1 MLCVRV
7 DAKSQSPGVQL
18 YSQSMGSLGPVR
30 VQRRAA
36 TNGVA
41 RCYAAAAMRATNS
54 SVSVTMRLDKN
65 RRVREVTSCGFRSD
79 PLPRSVS
86 APEPCDAV
94 LARLDTHI
102 WTARVQPPQQRH
114 RAILC
119 ARDGSPQSS
128 HTQRA
133 PHGSLPSLVSAEAAP
148 ASYEAIGRTQLLSSL
163 RNCAPSPRPLTN
175 NHGPCRHLQRRARW

>member
-1 MLCVRV
+1 MPNPSRLV
-7 DAKSQSPGVQL
+7 

-41 RCYAAAAMRATNS
+41 RCNAAAAMRATNS
-54 SVSVTMRLDKN
+54 SVSVTMRLDKKSSSS
-65 RRVREVTSCGFRSD
+65 RSHKLRVSQRPVAALGIGSRAVRCGPST
-79 PLPRSVS
+79 PGHSH
-86 APEPCDAV
+86 
-94 LARLDTHI
+94 LARPGFSLRNAAI
-102 WTARVQPPQQRH
+102 
-114 RAILC
+114 RAIGG

-148 ASYEAIGRTQLLSSL
+148 ASSDPITQLLSSF
-163 RNCAPSPRPLTN
+163 R
-175 NHGPCRHLQRRARW
+175 NHGARGHVQRRARW